1 MGYIALKEAARM
13 LNIWNRNLKKSLC
26 SLLLLLPIIIF
37 ADGERI
43 DVARFSQGETSGW
56 KTKVFSG
63 ETRYSTA
70 SSSGRT
76 ALHASSS
83 KAASGLFRKI
93 NIDLRKTPVLHWS
106 WKVDNVLVGTD
117 ERTKAGDDYPARV
130 YVVFSGGAAFW
141 RTRAINYVWSNNQP
155 VNSHWPNAFT
165 KNAQMIAVQSGPE
178 RVGEWVKEQHDVL
191 ADYRKLFGTE
201 PNNVEAVAI
210 MTDTDN
216 TGATASAWYGDMWF
230 SAQ

>member
-1 MGYIALKEAARM
+1 MPI
-13 LNIWNRNLKKSLC
+13 IWNHKLKKSLC
-26 SLLLLLPIIIF
+26 SLFLLLPIIAF

-43 DVARFSQGETSGW
+43 DVAHFSQGDLSGW
-56 KTKVFSG
+56 QTKIFSG
-63 ETRYSTA
+63 ETRYAAATMN
-70 SSSGRT
+70 GRT
-76 ALHASSS
+76 ALHANSTA
-83 KAASGLFRKI
+83 AASGLFRKI
-93 NIDLRKTPVLHWS
+93 NVDLRKTPVLHWS
-106 WKVDNVLVGTD
+106 WRVDNVLAGAD

-155 VNSHWPNAFT
+155 VNSHWSNAFT
-165 KNAQMIAVQSGPE
+165 KNAQMIAVQSGTE
-178 RVGEWVKEQHDVL
+178 RLGQWVEEQHDVL

-201 PNNVEAVAI
+201 PNKVEAVAI

-230 SAQ
+230 GAQ

>member
-1 MGYIALKEAARM
+1 MPILWKHK
-13 LNIWNRNLKKSLC
+13 LKKSLC
-26 SLLLLLPIIIF
+26 YLLLFLTLIAW

-63 ETRYSTA
+63 ETHYSAA

-76 ALHASSS
+76 ALYASSS
-83 KAASGLFRKI
+83 AAASGLFRKI
-93 NIDLRKTPVLHWS
+93 NIDLRKTPVLHWT
-106 WKVDNVLVGTD
+106 WKVDNVLAGAD

-141 RTRAINYVWSNNQP
+141 RTRAINNVWSNNQP

-165 KNAQMIAVQSGPE
+165 KNAQMIAVQSGTE
-178 RVGEWVKEQHDVL
+178 RVGEWVEEQHDVL
-191 ADYRKLFGTE
+191 ADYRKLFGTD